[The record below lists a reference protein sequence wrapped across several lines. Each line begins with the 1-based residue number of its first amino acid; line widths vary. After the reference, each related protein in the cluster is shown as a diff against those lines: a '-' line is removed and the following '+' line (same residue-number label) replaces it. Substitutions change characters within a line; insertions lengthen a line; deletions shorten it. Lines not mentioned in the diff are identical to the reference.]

1 METQTAQSTQPA
13 QVQNQQGSRS
23 KKPLIVVVTLLLVI
37 AFASAAYFLFFQSAV
52 SNKPREQVVTGLDRE
67 SVVIADRLAYSGV
80 FPNSTQDFA
89 EVVFNNNIFDGL
101 GRIINGQ
108 VKPALAK
115 SWTNPDK
122 TTWRLSLRKGVKFHN
137 GDSFTASDV
146 KFSIDEALKNDWPN
160 SFNLSTVKSVTV
172 VDDFTVDIKTAS
184 PDPVLLN
191 RLVFAFIVSEK
202 QFKDRGENPA
212 VGTGP
217 YKYVSL
223 TKDRAVLEA
232 NQDYYLGVP
241 KVNKIIYKF
250 FPEDTTDKEL
260 VESLQK
266 GEFDLVKLGDAKLAN
281 GLKAQY
287 QVESLADPF
296 ITFFWPDN
304 SRDKSPYIDKSPNP
318 LKNKLVRQAVYKA
331 IDVNELI
338 KEASLSAVPAS
349 QFVTDAI
356 FGYNPNIARPL
367 PNVSEAKKLMD
378 QAGFGDGFGLT
389 VDVFTGREKEAKAL
403 SKQLGKINIK
413 VKIRT
418 SGDEFFDRLF
428 SADLSSFIIDYGAE
442 TFDSGEIFTNVLHTP
457 NNQFG
462 GDNFT
467 SYSNSDLDQMSE
479 EVASIFDPK
488 ARSAKLQE
496 VMSKA
501 MEDLPLIPLYSKEFF
516 YVFKNNIDWTP
527 TAFGAIYG
535 NEISGRQIIVE

>member
-457 NNQFG
+457 NDQFG